1 MTLAVDGK
9 ELVQLKISQTPSKET
24 YLVWP
29 SERMDSQWMKF
40 GVDFVM
46 CLKMKPYDD
55 DMSLV

>member
-1 MTLAVDGK
+1 
-9 ELVQLKISQTPSKET
+9 
-24 YLVWP
+24 
-29 SERMDSQWMKF
+29 MKF